1 MPVRIFHT
9 SNVFETRFSK
19 WCSVTST
26 LLLNEM
32 FDLAKY
38 FQLSTPYIW
47 ASTDSTKRPTPI
59 FLLSHSSNQDWVM
72 KFSEIERMSKI
83 NTRMGGKK
91 QWSTIT
97 TVAHFKILWGHLF
110 QSLKFL
116 QPLWSFPIMGSSNLL
131 VMTHWITTKKI
142 LTRKS
147 IKYLV

>member
-1 MPVRIFHT
+1 MPVQIFHT

-26 LLLNEM
+26 LFLNEM

-59 FLLSHSSNQDWVM
+59 FLLSHSSNQDWMM

-91 QWSTIT
+91 QWLTIT
-97 TVAHFKILWGHLF
+97 SLAQFKILKKVIL
-110 QSLKFL
+110 
-116 QPLWSFPIMGSSNLL
+116 SNLYNSFCHSGPFPSWVL
-131 VMTHWITTKKI
+131 QTYWSWHIE
-142 LTRKS
+142 
-147 IKYLV
+147 